1 MKSSLRIKKILSLI
15 LLIIIFFCTMKIYQ
29 KRLGYYTDSRDYD
42 NLRALSPLS
51 DSSINKNP
59 EEHNQDA
66 ESEKNLKNINPD
78 YRFWIKVEG
87 TNIDFPVVQGEDND
101 FYLHHNFN
109 KEKSFSGSIF
119 VDSENNLNDDSN
131 IVVYG
136 HNMRN
141 DTMFAQI
148 KHFKNENFFNAN
160 KYVTLYRDG
169 KKSKFEI
176 FSVYQEN
183 AKDLESEIKI
193 NFSNKDEYEKYLKD
207 QEEKSLFKREGIDL
221 NSNDRILTLITCG
234 YDFVNARI
242 VVVAKEID

>member
-1 MKSSLRIKKILSLI
+1 MKNSLRIKKILSLI
-15 LLIIIFFCTMKIYQ
+15 LLIIIFFCAMKIYQ

-66 ESEKNLKNINPD
+66 EIEKNLKNINPD
-78 YRFWIKVEG
+78 YRFWINVEG

>member
-15 LLIIIFFCTMKIYQ
+15 LLIIIFFCAMKIYQ

-160 KYVTLYRDG
+160 KYVTLYRGG

-193 NFSNKDEYEKYLKD
+193 NFSNKDEYEKYLKG

>member
-15 LLIIIFFCTMKIYQ
+15 LLIIIFFCAMKIYQ

-193 NFSNKDEYEKYLKD
+193 TFSNKDEYEKYLKG

>member
-1 MKSSLRIKKILSLI
+1 MKNSLRIKKIISLI
-15 LLIIIFFCTMKIYQ
+15 LLIIIFFCAIKIYQ

-42 NLRALSPLS
+42 NLRSLSPLS
-51 DSSINKNP
+51 DSSINKDP
-59 EEHNQDA
+59 EENKKDI
-66 ESEKNLKNINPD
+66 ENEKN
-78 YRFWIKVEG
+78 
-87 TNIDFPVVQGEDND
+87 FPVVQGKDNN

-131 IVVYG
+131 LVVYG

-160 KYVTLYRDG
+160 KYVTLYREG
-169 KKSKFEI
+169 KKSTFEI

-183 AKDLESEIKI
+183 AKELESQIKTK
-193 NFSNKDEYEKYLKD
+193 FSNKEDYEKYLKE
-207 QEEKSLFKREGIDL
+207 QEAKSLFKREDIDL

-242 VVVAKEID
+242 VVVAKEIN

>member
-1 MKSSLRIKKILSLI
+1 MKSSKRIKKIISLI
-15 LLIIIFFCTMKIYQ
+15 LLIIIFFCAMKIYQ

-42 NLRALSPLS
+42 SLRSLSPLS
-51 DSSINKNP
+51 DSSINKDPN
-59 EEHNQDA
+59 ENKKDVEN
-66 ESEKNLKNINPD
+66 EKNLKNINSD

-87 TNIDFPVVQGEDND
+87 TNIDFPVVQGKDND

-119 VDSENNLNDDSN
+119 VNSENNLNDDSN

-160 KYVTLYRDG
+160 KYITLYRDG
-169 KKSKFEI
+169 KKSTFEI

-183 AKDLESEIKI
+183 AKDLESQIKI
-193 NFSNKDEYEKYLKD
+193 KEYEEYLKE
-207 QEEKSLFKREGIDL
+207 QESKSLFKREGIDL
-221 NSNDRILTLITCG
+221 NDNDRILTLVTCG

-242 VVVAKEID
+242 VIVAKEID